1 MTSNEYVEGILKRYE
16 VPSGPMSLVEQTANS
31 FAPIIRNWADQWL
44 DSLSLSGSYAKN
56 TAVRGGSD
64 VDLFISLKS
73 DTPRNLKEIYESL
86 FQLASNSGLSPRRQ
100 NVSICV
106 HYNGLKIDLVPA
118 RIQPGYKK
126 WHSLYKRKTDS
137 WTQTN
142 VSSHIETVGNSLR
155 TKEIRALKIWR
166 NLRNIDF
173 PSFFLELTAINALS
187 HRPTVTLAENI
198 LIALRYVGSSLAS
211 LRIEDPANS
220 NNCISDDLTH
230 AEKQAIASQAWLS
243 AQARNWNEIIW

>member
-1 MTSNEYVEGILKRYE
+1 MTSNEYVEEILKRYK
-16 VPSGPMSLVEQTANS
+16 VQSGPSSLAERTANN
-31 FAPIIRNWADQWL
+31 FAPIIRNWASQWL

-73 DTPRNLKEIYESL
+73 DTPNNLKEIYESL
-86 FQLASNSGLSPRRQ
+86 FQLASNLGLSPRRQ
-100 NVSICV
+100 NVSIGV
-106 HYNGLKIDLVPA
+106 HYNELKIDLVPA
-118 RIQPGYKK
+118 RIQPGYRK

-173 PSFFLELTAINALS
+173 PSFFLELTTINALS
-187 HRPTVTLAENI
+187 HRSTVTLADNV
-198 LIALRYVGSSLAS
+198 LIALRYIGSSLAS

-230 AEKQAIASQAWLS
+230 AEKQAIASTAWRS
-243 AQARNWNEIIW
+243 AQARNWSEIIW